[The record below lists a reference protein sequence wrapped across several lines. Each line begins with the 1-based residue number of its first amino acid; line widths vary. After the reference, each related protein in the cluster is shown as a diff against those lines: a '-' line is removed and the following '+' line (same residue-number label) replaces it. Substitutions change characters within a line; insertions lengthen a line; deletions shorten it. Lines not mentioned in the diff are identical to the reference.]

1 MFHSVFSCM
10 FHVIA
15 ADMPIERASIDEMF
29 IDVSAH
35 CAGDAAVGAKLAE
48 RGNNARCAGLRSLSV
63 HSPFTLRSLQRRRA
77 LPRREFERAFPGG
90 ST

>member
-1 MFHSVFSCM
+1 MMFHSVFSCM

-63 HSPFTLRSLQRRRA
+63 HCSADGP
-77 LPRREFERAFPGG
+77 LPRRELERAFPGG